1 MGNLLD
7 KVSFPEDFR
16 GFSSEEL
23 KELAGEVREF
33 MIEAVSKTG
42 GHLASSL
49 GAVEI
54 AIAIHYAFNTPH
66 DKVVWDVGH
75 QAYAHKILT
84 GRRKDF
90 STLRQFKGISGFPKP
105 SESPFDSVT
114 AGHSSTSISS
124 GLGMAFARDLS
135 GGDSK
140 IVSVIGDGS
149 MTAGIAFEGLNQAGH
164 IKKGLVVVLNDNDM
178 SISENVG
185 ALANFLSRKLTGPLA
200 TKVKGEVQRFV
211 EAIPKIG
218 GGLVNI
224 VKKAED
230 SLITLF
236 TPGMLFEGLGFH
248 YVGPVDGHNIDD
260 LVKIFK
266 NVGAMDVPV
275 LVHVITKKGKGYA
288 PAEREPSKFHGIGP
302 FDIATGSTAK
312 STTLTYTKVFSSTLI
327 EMAEADGKVVA
338 ITAAMPEGTGLGE
351 FKERFPERFID
362 VGIAEQHAITFA
374 AGMAR
379 EGFKPITAIYSTFLQ
394 RAYDQVFHDVCLDNV
409 PLIMALDRAG
419 LVGADGPTHH
429 GLYDIAYLRH
439 LPNMIVAAPKDGAE
453 LRSMMHSAVKYNA
466 PVSIRYP
473 RGATPEG
480 TITDVRSAAIEDIE
494 LGRSE
499 FLRKGKDLT
508 ILALGTMVGAALE
521 AAESLKAKG
530 IDAAVINARFVK
542 PLDSEAILRAAKA
555 TGTIITIEEA
565 ALQGG
570 FGSAVLELLEAEDV
584 DCLVRRIGVPDSF
597 IEQGTQK
604 ELYKDLGLDAEG
616 IEKAIVEFMEKR
628 KT

>member
-90 STLRQFKGISGFPKP
+90 STLRQFKGISGFPKS
-105 SESPFDSVT
+105 SESPFDAVT

-140 IVSVIGDGS
+140 VVSVIGDGS

-260 LVKIFK
+260 LVKVFK

-275 LVHVITKKGKGYA
+275 LVHVTTKKGKGYA

-302 FDIATGSTAK
+302 FDVETGSTAK

-374 AGMAR
+374 SGLAR
-379 EGFKPITAIYSTFLQ
+379 EGFKPVTAIYSTFLQ

-453 LRSMMHSAVKYNA
+453 LRSMMHSAVRYNA
-466 PVSIRYP
+466 PVAIRYP

-499 FLRKGKDLT
+499 QLREGKDLT
-508 ILALGTMVGAALE
+508 IIALGTMVGAALE
-521 AAESLKAKG
+521 AAESLNAKG

-542 PLDSEAILRAAKA
+542 PLDSEAILKAAKA
-555 TGTIITIEEA
+555 TGRIITIEEA

-616 IEKAIVEFMEKR
+616 IEKTIVEFMKR
-628 KT
+628 G